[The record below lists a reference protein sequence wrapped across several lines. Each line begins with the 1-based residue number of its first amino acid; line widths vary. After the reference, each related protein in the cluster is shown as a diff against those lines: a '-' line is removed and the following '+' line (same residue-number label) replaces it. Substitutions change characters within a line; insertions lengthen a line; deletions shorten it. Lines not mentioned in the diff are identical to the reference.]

1 MMNGKFKLLTN
12 VAIAVTGI
20 IAFSNLI
27 FFDSNLLDILGLILF
42 GIVTLLVVF
51 ETYKEK
57 KIVSVFMIL
66 IFIYMFVAWG
76 SPSI

>member
-27 FFDSNLLDILGLILF
+27 FFDSNQLDVLGLILF